1 MFTNERPHAC
11 CRLPLSG
18 IQSSRF
24 GMFTVVAALLTVN
37 SLGCATQR
45 ALHQHTVAANIT
57 VTDIYCQ
64 QVLNNVALFVDNP
77 ASMPA
82 FSVVTAGTVNVQD
95 QAGATLSPT
104 YSPTLT
110 SKLQG
115 GGALPI
121 LSILFGVNGSRT
133 ISENW
138 STAPVTDSDNIR
150 RLRCAFQLLVGTET
164 SECDRCTDR
173 LKGFFH
179 GGTESFECM
188 LPKDWFCVG
197 TRDDVPENACY
208 VGNHCDTYVWVLP
221 DGVDGLSRFTMT
233 VLDIATGE
241 IHAPQRTVVKRYK
254 GAPSPENLEETE
266 ITSTE
271 TDVDALK
278 DAEKFQLDR
287 ERHDIPAPNRGLFFL
302 PR

>member
-1 MFTNERPHAC
+1 
-11 CRLPLSG
+11 
-18 IQSSRF
+18 
-24 GMFTVVAALLTVN
+24 MFTVVAALLAVN

-57 VTDIYCQ
+57 VADIYYQ

-110 SKLQG
+110 SQLQG

-197 TRDDVPENACY
+197 AKGDVPKNACY
-208 VGNHCDTYVWVLP
+208 VGNHCNTYVWVTP

-254 GAPSPENLEETE
+254 GAPTPENLEETE

>member
-1 MFTNERPHAC
+1 MSANANFPRCSRLILAGMPS
-11 CRLPLSG
+11 CRFRIVTLIGTFLAV
-18 IQSSRF
+18 SS
-24 GMFTVVAALLTVN
+24 V
-37 SLGCATQR
+37 GCATHR
-45 ALHQHTVAANIT
+45 SLHQHTVAANIT
-57 VTDIYCQ
+57 VTDIYYQ
-64 QVLNNVALFVDNP
+64 QILSNVALFVDNP
-77 ASMPA
+77 ASMPS

-95 QAGATLSPT
+95 QAGGTLSPN

-110 SKLQG
+110 SQQQG

-121 LSILFGVNGSRT
+121 LSILFGVNASRT

-138 STAPVTDSDNIR
+138 STSPVTDSDNIR
-150 RLRCAFQLLVGTET
+150 RMRCAFQLLVGAET

-188 LPKDWFCVG
+188 LPRDWFSVG
-197 TRDDVPENACY
+197 AKCDVPSNACY
-208 VGNHCDTYVWVLP
+208 VANHCDTYVWVTP
-221 DGVDGLSRFTMT
+221 DGVDGLSRFTIT

-254 GAPSPENLEETE
+254 GSPTPENLEETE
-266 ITSTE
+266 VTSTE
-271 TDVDALK
+271 TDLDALK
-278 DAEKFQLDR
+278 EAEHFQLDR
-287 ERHDIPAPNRGLFFL
+287 ERHDITTPNRGLFFV